1 MRLPVRLGISTACLY
16 GFPLDYTLGLAAEC
30 GFDGIE
36 LVMAPEASLRSPAG
50 VARLCRAHGLD
61 VLAVHVALFPSGPL
75 KNSAGSLASATR
87 FALELGSPCVVFH
100 GPFARWASRRAQ
112 RWLTA
117 VETCRRMVDGSPTR
131 LARTTTL
138 RILS

>member
-1 MRLPVRLGISTACLY
+1 MRLGISTACLY
-16 GFPLDYTLGLAAEC
+16 GFPLDYTLGLAAAC

-75 KNSAGSLASATR
+75 KNSAGSLAAVSSVVMTYFGVNYFLSGLHSYAQGDAAKVPSWVYI
-87 FALELGSPCVVFH
+87 FALCIVALITVSGLVNRRKRWGSE
-100 GPFARWASRRAQ
+100 G
-112 RWLTA
+112 
-117 VETCRRMVDGSPTR
+117 
-131 LARTTTL
+131 
-138 RILS
+138 